1 MRLQRLFTIL
11 LLGIFS
17 ICHVFP
23 DNHKLFGNV
32 KQSDTKEF
40 LSGTTISNDKN
51 GIGTFCDSNGYYE
64 IMLPDGDYTIKAEFV
79 GYKTETKKVSING
92 KDKRLDF
99 LLDLEF
105 EELEEVTITKHKPEE
120 NIIKPN
126 IGTQHVDALV
136 MKKMP
141 SLMGEVDVIKV
152 IQMLPGVQSAAE
164 GTSGFSVRGGKTDQN
179 LILLDNACL
188 YNASH
193 MLGFFSIFNNDVVD
207 EATLLKG
214 DIPAQYGGRLSSVLK
229 VDTKEAFTQKIHG
242 SGGIGLISSRLM
254 LDFPIV
260 KNKTSMLVAAR
271 RTYADLF
278 LPLSK
283 NESLKDTK
291 LFFYD
296 LNAKISHKFNGW
308 NKIYWSGYIGTD
320 KMGLNQKLDLKF
332 GNTNTTIRWNHL
344 FNRNTFSDLSLVGT
358 KYDYNIDV
366 YLSPYECSI
375 DAGTKDWTLK
385 YDWKHRTEKND
396 ELSAGLSSTLHRFN
410 QGSLSTPESS
420 LPYYNLFDEQHLET
434 RKALEHGLYASYE
447 KNFTQRFLVKFGLR
461 LSLFQNIG
469 EELFYKMDENHH
481 CVDTIQYGKGKIFNT
496 EVQPEPRIGLLY
508 KLTPTSSI
516 KAAYTQTVQYAQVAC
531 NSTGGL
537 PFDIWFPTSPNVK
550 PQKCK
555 QWSVGYFRNF
565 ADNKFETSAELFF
578 KKINNVIDFKD
589 DANIYGNEKI
599 DGEIR
604 TGSGHAYGIEILAK
618 KNTGRL
624 TGWISYTYAHT
635 YQKIEEI
642 NFGEEYRSP
651 FDRPHNLTAIISF
664 EFTKRLS
671 ASANWVFIS
680 GQPCTNPYGKYTVDG
695 TSYAIYTGYRN
706 QSNYPNYHRLDLS
719 LTWKTKEKKKWE
731 SEWNLSVYNAYAR
744 HNTWAVIFTPGENNS
759 IKTSK
764 LYLFSFVPSIS
775 YNFKF

>member
-1 MRLQRLFTIL
+1 MSFKRTLSL
-11 LLGIFS
+11 LILGILS
-17 ICHVFP
+17 TCYAFP
-23 DNHKLFGNV
+23 DKHKIFGSV
-32 KQSDTKEF
+32 KSSNTGEKLPSATITDDKE
-40 LSGTTISNDKN
+40 GT
-51 GIGTFCDSNGYYE
+51 GTFCDHNGQYE
-64 IMLPDGDYTIKAEFV
+64 MSLPDGDYVISAEFI
-79 GYKTETKKVSING
+79 GYKTASKKVSLNG
-92 KDKRLDF
+92 KDQKVDF

-105 EELEEVTITKHKPEE
+105 EELEEIIVAKHNPEE
-120 NIIKPN
+120 NIINPN

-242 SGGIGLISSRLM
+242 SGGVGLISSRLM
-254 LDFPIV
+254 LDFPII

-283 NESLKDTK
+283 NESLQKTT

-296 LNAKISHKFNGW
+296 LNAKISHKINGW

-320 KMGLNQKLDLKF
+320 KMGLGEKMDLKF
-332 GNTNTTIRWNHL
+332 GNTNTTLRWNHL
-344 FNRNTFSDLSLVGT
+344 FNKNTSADLSIIGT
-358 KYDYNIDV
+358 KYDYNIGV
-366 YLSPYECSI
+366 FLPPYECDI
-375 DAGTKDWTLK
+375 DAGTKDWSLK
-385 YDWKHRTEKND
+385 YDWRKKTDNGN
-396 ELSAGLSSTLHRFN
+396 ELTAGLSSTFHRFN
-410 QGSLSTPESS
+410 QGSLSTPKSS
-420 LPYYNLFDEQHLET
+420 IQYYNLFEDQQLET
-434 RKALEHGLYASYE
+434 RKALEHGIYTSYE
-447 KNFTQRFLVKFGLR
+447 KNFTPKFLVKFGLR
-461 LSLFQNIG
+461 ISLFQNIG
-469 EELFYKMDENHH
+469 DELFYKMDDNHR
-481 CVDTIQYGKGKIFNT
+481 CVDTIQYAKGEIFNT
-496 EVQPEPRIGLLY
+496 EVHPEPRIGMLY
-508 KLTPTSSI
+508 KLTQTSSI

-550 PQKCK
+550 PQKCG

-565 ADNKFETSAELFF
+565 ADNKYETSAEVFY
-578 KKINNVIDFKD
+578 KKIKDVVDFKD
-589 DANIYGNEKI
+589 DASIYGNEKI

-604 TGSGHAYGIEILAK
+604 TGKGHAYGMEILMR
-618 KNTGRL
+618 KNRGKL

-635 YQKIEEI
+635 YQKIEDI

-651 FDRPHNLTAIISF
+651 FDRPHNLTAIINF

-671 ASANWVFIS
+671 ASANWVFMS
-680 GQPCTNPYGKYTVDG
+680 GQPCTNPYGKYTVKG

-719 LTWKTKEKKKWE
+719 LTWKTRKKEKWE

-759 IKTSK
+759 INTTK